1 MRSEKTTDIFGNEKT
16 VHYDDC
22 GRKVGETRIEKDWL
36 GNEKAVHYD
45 QYGRKTGT
53 SEVRSGFFGDK
64 VEHFDQYGHK
74 IGESRDESNWF
85 GDKTVHYDRYGRK
98 TGESREESG
107 IFRGDYTSTRGSAGG
122 YYPGWPSGRGGNG
135 SSGGGGSSGGSGGY
149 SGGGSGGY
157 SGGYAGEG
165 GVTAAGVLI
174 TLLGLA
180 AMLLLFVAYF
190 FLVEHSEEVI
200 GVIRRVVGTGLC
212 PLVTVIC
219 LVRFRARAGETAAQ
233 RRARSGMIA
242 WTTLLFLALEL
253 CFLRYTDPAAE
264 GSATEAFRS
273 FLLCWAPKLVYAI
286 AAGIMTR
293 RGAGEDCRAIY
304 GFASA
309 AFGLTCGVME
319 LTNALAGSEGEL
331 LGLLIYLL
339 PALLV
344 LYGVIWILSWIT
356 GKVYQAAAGGA

>member
-16 VHYDDC
+16 VHYDDS
-22 GRKVGETRIEKDWL
+22 GRKTGETRIEKDWL
-36 GNEKAVHYD
+36 GNERAVHYD
-45 QYGRKTGT
+45 RYGQKTGT
-53 SEVRSGFFGDK
+53 SEVRSGFFGDR
-64 VEHFDQYGHK
+64 VEHFDK
-74 IGESRDESNWF
+74 
-85 GDKTVHYDRYGRK
+85 YGRK

-135 SSGGGGSSGGSGGY
+135 SSGGSGGSSGGS
-149 SGGGSGGY
+149 SGGGS

-165 GVTAAGVLI
+165 ATAAGVLI

-219 LVRFRARAGETAAQ
+219 LVRFRGRAGETAAQ

-273 FLLCWAPKLVYAI
+273 FLLCWVPKLVYAV
-286 AAGIMTR
+286 AAGIVTR

-344 LYGVIWILSWIT
+344 LYGVIGILSWIT
-356 GKVYQAAAGGA
+356 GKVYQAAAGRA

>member
-16 VHYDDC
+16 VHYDDS

-53 SEVRSGFFGDK
+53 SEVRSGIFGDK

-135 SSGGGGSSGGSGGY
+135 SSGGSGGY

-180 AMLLLFVAYF
+180 VVFLF
-190 FLVEHSEEVI
+190 SGTQVI
-200 GVIRRVVGTGLC
+200 PTMKNNKKA
-212 PLVTVIC
+212 VT
-219 LVRFRARAGETAAQ
+219 TAWDNAQ
-233 RRARSGMIA
+233 
-242 WTTLLFLALEL
+242 
-253 CFLRYTDPAAE
+253 
-264 GSATEAFRS
+264 
-273 FLLCWAPKLVYAI
+273 KAI
-286 AAGIMTR
+286 ANVLPEGFPLPAR
-293 RGAGEDCRAIY
+293 YAHRGAGSDDPR
-304 GFASA
+304 SA
-309 AFGLTCGVME
+309 GG
-319 LTNALAGSEGEL
+319 
-331 LGLLIYLL
+331 
-339 PALLV
+339 PRPKRQR
-344 LYGVIWILSWIT
+344 IT
-356 GKVYQAAAGGA
+356 GRGEG